1 VTSESLD
8 TSIDSLVEAAFD
20 AADSRFVVSTS
31 GNTSVRPGDDLALTS
46 VSGARL
52 RKVRADS
59 MVAVDLGTGN
69 PRSGSSTAG
78 TPARRSIETPM
89 YLAVYRTRPEVRS
102 VLHFQSAVGN
112 ALTDPEVRVVQ
123 LTNHGQITVGQIAVG
138 QIAVG
143 QITVGQ
149 TAVGQTAVGQ
159 IAVGQIAVG
168 TRAAQAV
175 SRGTLFELAGEIRLA
190 SRGAGV
196 STFSAGEV
204 ERLRGY

>member
-1 VTSESLD
+1 MTSESPG
-8 TSIDSLVEAAFD
+8 TSIASLVEAAFD
-20 AADSRFVVSTS
+20 AADSRLVVSTS
-31 GNTSVRPGDDLALTS
+31 GNISVRLGDDLVLISA
-46 VSGARL
+46 SGTRL
-52 RKVRADS
+52 GKLRADS
-59 MVAVDLGTGN
+59 IVAVDLGTGN

-123 LTNHGQITVGQIAVG
+123 LTNHGQI
-138 QIAVG
+138 
-143 QITVGQ
+143 
-149 TAVGQTAVGQ
+149 
-159 IAVGQIAVG
+159 AVG
-168 TRAAQAV
+168 TTAAQAV
-175 SRGTLFELAGEIRLA
+175 SRATFFELSCEIRLA

-196 STFSAGEV
+196 STFSDEEI